1 MSEYAGLL
9 IKCKERYL
17 LCKRSEEAVM
27 PGLWSV
33 PAGEVNTNEEP
44 DEAAVRETME
54 ETHIPIQIEDTVYLS
69 TLTGSAHDG
78 GNFHLYTTEIEH
90 EQRPMLDF
98 EHVASGWF
106 MLKNLPTPIDSRL
119 KDAVLEIEKTS

>member
-33 PAGEVNTNEEP
+33 PAGEVNINEEP

-54 ETHIPIQIEDTVYLS
+54 ETHIPIQVEDTVYLS

-90 EQRPMLDF
+90 EQRPILDF

>member
-54 ETHIPIQIEDTVYLS
+54 ETHIPIQVEDTAYLS

-90 EQRPMLDF
+90 EQRPILDF